1 MRFSGA
7 GGIRTLVQT
16 GKPYA
21 FYTFISAF
29 IFVIWQ
35 DLNHQ
40 PYPYP
45 LKFHPSIEAYQNYF
59 RIPAPLNQQDSEQHP
74 LSDVSF
80 HHLVTE

>member
-1 MRFSGA
+1 
-7 GGIRTLVQT
+7 
-16 GKPYA
+16 
-21 FYTFISAF
+21 
-29 IFVIWQ
+29 VIWQ

-59 RIPAPLNQQDSEQHP
+59 RFPAPLNQQDSEQHP